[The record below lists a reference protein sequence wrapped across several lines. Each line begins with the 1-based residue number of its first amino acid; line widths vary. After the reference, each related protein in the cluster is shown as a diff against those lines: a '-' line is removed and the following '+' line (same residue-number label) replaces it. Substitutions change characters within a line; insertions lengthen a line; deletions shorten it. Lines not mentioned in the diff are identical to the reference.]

1 MVSMMRTMMAKNH
14 REEGAVANSKL
25 LKFETMVNDI
35 RKYLNPRETNGLFAA
50 FADFST
56 DGDKIFSPKCIIKH
70 IQNPY
75 IKILDDALLHP
86 HGIMGGFMK
95 MGMGTNVSYIA
106 EKDLIES
113 YKRNNI
119 IYRKQCYVV
128 IFWMPFTTAIDD
140 EIYNNELSGI
150 IDLAYCLDFNEEM
163 IRDWC
168 RAIEYVL
175 SGNRLNE
182 NCDLECESEEGN
194 RFFLHK

>member
-1 MVSMMRTMMAKNH
+1 MMRTLIEKNQVES
-14 REEGAVANSKL
+14 RPVADSKL
-25 LKFETMVNDI
+25 LKFETMVNEI
-35 RKYLNPRETNGLFAA
+35 RKYLIQRETNGLFAA
-50 FADFST
+50 FADFSI

-75 IKILDDALLHP
+75 IKVLDDALLHP

-95 MGMGTNVSYIA
+95 MGMGTNVSYIT

-119 IYRKQCYVV
+119 VYRRQCYVV
-128 IFWMPFTTAIDD
+128 IFWMLFATAIDD
-140 EIYNNELSGI
+140 EVYNNELSGI
-150 IDLAYCLDFNEEM
+150 IDLSYCLEFNDAM

-175 SGNRLNE
+175 AGNHLNDG
-182 NCDLECESEEGN
+182 CDLECESVEGKA
-194 RFFLHK
+194 FFLHK